1 MKTGDRRKWD
11 PRSAALLLAGAMCS
25 LPFLQPRHMPPLR
38 AFYSEWLAL
47 VLGLAAC
54 AFALAARPK
63 NSTVPVPAA
72 GACLALFAIMLVARA
87 IVAPG
92 AYPQSSL
99 TWGIYA
105 LFATLIF
112 LLGQELSDELG
123 RIRTCDVVASIIL
136 AGALLNATVG
146 MLQVSGAPRFLDA
159 YMASMNG
166 TRATGNVGQANL
178 YANYLALGEASLVYL
193 YGRTRLHRTATLSCG
208 LLLVVAAALAASR
221 SSVVYAVGF
230 LLIGL
235 AAIHAG
241 PDATTRRVA
250 SAAICL
256 AVAVVIAQWAVPA
269 GLNELGFRIEAG
281 FVRNA
286 APGWQGSLPD
296 EAASLRLSAW
306 ELAWRVFLTA
316 PWVGVGPEEFAG
328 AAFVLGLP
336 PELAGS
342 QLWTSPHNLPLQ
354 LLAETG
360 LVGAFLALAA
370 IALWVRA
377 AGRALIRSGD
387 ATMWWILACAGV
399 ELVHSL
405 VEYPLWYA
413 HFLALMALVMGIGA
427 GKECSVRL
435 PVVRYVAAI
444 CLFPTAILLAATLRA
459 YFQFDAASPV
469 AAGRSLASD
478 TQVALDR
485 NALAGLGTTL
495 LAPRA
500 ELYLFLAFPLDK
512 TALTGKIEAGRR
524 VLRVWPSREV
534 VARQC
539 IFLALAGHTEEALTL
554 LEHALRTF
562 PDRDRRFRN
571 IVLSAPP
578 EALGLFRTRL
588 DAMGH

>member
-1 MKTGDRRKWD
+1 
-11 PRSAALLLAGAMCS
+11 
-25 LPFLQPRHMPPLR
+25 MPPLR

-47 VLGLAAC
+47 ALGVAAC

-72 GACLALFAIMLVARA
+72 GACIALFAIMLVARA
-87 IVAPG
+87 LWAPG

-99 TWGIYA
+99 NWGLYA
-105 LFATLIF
+105 LFTTMIF

-123 RIRTCDVVASIIL
+123 RNRTCEVIATIIV

-146 MLQVSGAPRFLDA
+146 MLQISGVPRLLEV
-159 YMASMNG
+159 YMANMNG

-178 YANYLALGEASLVYL
+178 YANYLALGEISLVYL
-193 YGRTRLHRTATLSCG
+193 YGRKRLHWTAALACA

-230 LLIGL
+230 LLMGL
-235 AAIHAG
+235 AAIHAR
-241 PDATTRRVA
+241 PDPPTRRVA

-256 AVAVVIAQWAVPA
+256 AAAVVIAQWAVPA

-306 ELAWRVFLTA
+306 ELSWRVFLTA
-316 PWVGVGPEEFAG
+316 PWFGVGPEEFAG

-360 LVGAFLALAA
+360 IVGAFLALAA
-370 IALWVRA
+370 ITAWAWA
-377 AGRALIRSGD
+377 AGRVLIRSGD
-387 ATMWWILACAGV
+387 AAMWWILACAGV
-399 ELVHSL
+399 ELLHSL

-413 HFLALMALVMGIGA
+413 HFLALMALVMGIGTEK
-427 GKECSVRL
+427 GRSVRL
-435 PVVRYVAAI
+435 PVARYVAAI
-444 CLFPTAILLAATLRA
+444 CIFAAAILLVSTLRA

-478 TQVALDR
+478 ARVAQDR
-485 NALAGLGTTL
+485 DALAHLGTTL

-512 TALTGKIEAGRR
+512 SALTGKIEVGRR

-539 IFLALAGHTEEALTL
+539 IFLALAGRTEEALTL

-562 PDRDRRFRN
+562 PDRDRRFRKTL
-571 IVLSAPP
+571 LSAPP
-578 EALGLFRTRL
+578 EALDLFQTRL
-588 DAMGH
+588 DAKGH